1 MPIAKIKAAHIKRHQ
16 VSEFESK
23 YFYYRS
29 VCVHKHTVL
38 NPKTPGFMVGFMG
51 E

>member
-1 MPIAKIKAAHIKRHQ
+1 MPIAKIKAVISNRHQ
-16 VSEFESK
+16 VSEIESK

-29 VCVHKHTVL
+29 VCDHKHTML